1 MHADRVADKRR
12 AARAM
17 DVTQPRHLRRPLWL
31 QPAFQNLPRNSPVA
45 LHSLSKSGVVRGRR
59 AGCLSRGA
67 QGLSGEIL
75 PSNIT
80 CGTEG
85 NKPKSSC
92 ADLNP
97 RIHALF
103 RLLEGADGWAKP
115 FWLHS
120 TVASQPPSI
129 SPTARC
135 KSGEV
140 TLDHW

>member
-1 MHADRVADKRR
+1 MAAAGFSKPAAKFTRRSPLPKQIRRRAR
-12 AARAM
+12 AAR
-17 DVTQPRHLRRPLWL
+17 WL
-31 QPAFQNLPRNSPVA
+31 SLPRCA
-45 LHSLSKSGVVRGRR
+45 GAVRRDF
-59 AGCLSRGA
+59 
-67 QGLSGEIL
+67 
-75 PSNIT
+75 PTNIT

-85 NKPKSSC
+85 NKPKSPC

-103 RLLEGADGWAKP
+103 RLLEDADGWAKP

-129 SPTARC
+129 SRTARC